1 MIETWG
7 FFSLPAPVEADDP
20 EGITPE
26 LYKTYY
32 DRAIDVLVQCE
43 EWGFDGL
50 AWAEH
55 HFGMLGLAPSP
66 HLMIAAVAAKTNRIR
81 FTVAGSVLPLHDGR
95 RHAEECGMLSYLTN
109 GRFEP
114 GIAPGAGTIEAV
126 AAGVAAAD
134 VRPRYYSG
142 AEILAKSLASTR
154 ITHHDAFH
162 NFDDLAIVPRPHLR
176 EGQSV
181 WATVLSLDSAAWCA
195 ERGYKLV
202 TGWLPTSVAA
212 QLAARYYE
220 TADTHG
226 FEATP
231 SMLGLRRRVFV
242 ADSDAEAQEKLE
254 ASTNMLLKYA
264 GVAFETADPR
274 VLAMVT
280 HPDDTVVG
288 SPETVAEILVEQCRA
303 GGYGVSMAFADYLSF
318 PDYGVYLRSHE
329 LIGTQVAPILRRA
342 NIERPVFQTG
352 EAETVADEIIR
363 HRDAFTEVKKA
374 GLAAA

>member
-7 FFSLPAPVEADDP
+7 FFSLPAPVEANDP

-32 DRAIDVLVQCE
+32 DRAIDVLVKCE

-95 RHAEECGMLSYLTN
+95 RHAEECGMLNYLTD

-126 AAGVAAAD
+126 ASGLVAEK

-142 AEILAKSLASTR
+142 AEVLAKALATPR
-154 ITHHDAFH
+154 ITHHDEFH
-162 NFDDLAIVPRPHLR
+162 NFDDLAIVPQPRLND
-176 EGQSV
+176 GQSV
-181 WATVLSLDSAAWCA
+181 WATVLSVDSAAWCA
-195 ERGYKLV
+195 ERGYKMV
-202 TGWLPTSVAA
+202 TGWLPTAVASK
-212 QLAARYYE
+212 LAAKYYE
-220 TADTHG
+220 TADAAG
-226 FEATP
+226 VGATP

-242 ADSDAEAQEKLE
+242 ADSDAEAQEKAE
-254 ASTNMLLKYA
+254 KATNMLLKYA

-274 VLAMVT
+274 VLALIT
-280 HPDDTVVG
+280 APDDTIIG
-288 SPETVAEILVEQCRA
+288 SPETVAEKLIEQCRE
-303 GGYGVSMAFADYLSF
+303 GGYGVAMAFADYLSF
-318 PDYGVYLRSHE
+318 DDYNIYLRSHE
-329 LIGTQVAPILRRA
+329 LIGTKVAPILRSA
-342 NIERPVFQTG
+342 NIDRPVFQAG
-352 EAETVADEIIR
+352 DADTVADEIIR
-363 HRDAFTEVKKA
+363 HRDAFAEVKRA